1 MFESLQER
9 FGSLFRNI
17 AGKGKITEANVR
29 DAMREVR
36 TALLEADVHFDVVNK
51 FVSDVTQKAIGTDVL
66 AAVEPGQQ
74 MIKIVYDELIRLM
87 GDEQDL
93 TQIPTDAEGK
103 PQMPVAAP
111 RILFV
116 TPPPTILMMCGLQ
129 GSGKTTTCGKLAMY
143 LKSKGKNPL
152 LVAADLQRPA
162 AIDQLHTLGE
172 QTGVPVYSE
181 RENKN
186 PVQVCRNAVEY
197 AKKNGRDV
205 VILDTAGRLHID
217 QPLMDELRA
226 INVTVKPHQI
236 FLVVDAMVGQ
246 DAVNSAKAFNSQLEL
261 DGIILTKFD
270 SDTRGGAALSV
281 KTITGKPI
289 KFMGVGEKLD
299 ALEEFHPER
308 IAQRM
313 LGMGDILT
321 LVERAQAE
329 FDEAKAAKLQE
340 KMAKATFTL
349 DDFLEQMR
357 SVRKMGPLK
366 SLMGMLP
373 GIGAA
378 LKDIQLPEEELNKTE
393 AIIQSMTRK
402 ERENP
407 DVMDGSR
414 RRRIA
419 RGAGVQAEDVSH
431 LIKGFTHAREMAKK
445 LSGLSMGNRLKM
457 AQAMS
462 QFDMS
467 KLAPGGIPKLGGGSQ
482 QQKSRLT
489 PEQKRKLRDKRL
501 RGK

>member
-1 MFESLQER
+1 
-9 FGSLFRNI
+9 
-17 AGKGKITEANVR
+17 
-29 DAMREVR
+29 
-36 TALLEADVHFDVVNK
+36 
-51 FVSDVTQKAIGTDVL
+51 
-66 AAVEPGQQ
+66 
-74 MIKIVYDELIRLM
+74 
-87 GDEQDL
+87 
-93 TQIPTDAEGK
+93 
-103 PQMPVAAP
+103 
-111 RILFV
+111 
-116 TPPPTILMMCGLQ
+116 
-129 GSGKTTTCGKLAMY
+129 
-143 LKSKGKNPL
+143 
-152 LVAADLQRPA
+152 
-162 AIDQLHTLGE
+162 
-172 QTGVPVYSE
+172 
-181 RENKN
+181 
-186 PVQVCRNAVEY
+186 
-197 AKKNGRDV
+197 
-205 VILDTAGRLHID
+205 
-217 QPLMDELRA
+217 
-226 INVTVKPHQI
+226 
-236 FLVVDAMVGQ
+236 
-246 DAVNSAKAFNSQLEL
+246 
-261 DGIILTKFD
+261 
-270 SDTRGGAALSV
+270 
-281 KTITGKPI
+281 
-289 KFMGVGEKLD
+289 
-299 ALEEFHPER
+299 
-308 IAQRM
+308 
-313 LGMGDILT
+313 
-321 LVERAQAE
+321 
-329 FDEAKAAKLQE
+329 
-340 KMAKATFTL
+340 MAKATFTL